1 MAVLAHQ
8 TYDCCHNIKKQNE
21 TTLRTDMVVVKY
33 LWDQIKEV
41 FLFLERNYGS
51 LSLSLCPYLLFAF
64 LHFSL
69 LNASLKP
76 LNP

>member
-33 LWDQIKEV
+33 LWDQIKEKFFSSLSAIMEV
-41 FLFLERNYGS
+41 FLFLFVPTFFL
-51 LSLSLCPYLLFAF
+51 LSSIFLSFMQF
-64 LHFSL
+64 
-69 LNASLKP
+69 

>member
-8 TYDCCHNIKKQNE
+8 TYDCCPSIKKQNK

-33 LWDQIKEV
+33 LWDQIKEKFFSSLSAIMEV
-41 FLFLERNYGS
+41 FLFLFVPTFFLLS
-51 LSLSLCPYLLFAF
+51 SIFLSLMQV
-64 LHFSL
+64 
-69 LNASLKP
+69 

>member
-8 TYDCCHNIKKQNE
+8 TYDYCHNIKKQNE

-33 LWDQIKEV
+33 LWDQIKEKFFSSLSAIMEV
-41 FLFLERNYGS
+41 FLFLFVPTFFLLS
-51 LSLSLCPYLLFAF
+51 SSFLSLM
-64 LHFSL
+64 HV
-69 LNASLKP
+69 

>member
-33 LWDQIKEV
+33 LWDQIKEKFFSSLSAIMEV
-41 FLFLERNYGS
+41 FLFLFVPTFFLLS
-51 LSLSLCPYLLFAF
+51 SIFLSLMQV
-64 LHFSL
+64 
-69 LNASLKP
+69 